1 VEAVFCSIVPD
12 SSSHRILRDFADPG
26 PIENLINQQTTE
38 GSEEQNAVER
48 ASMVEP
54 FYDLMALLRD
64 DLLQGAAEF
73 LSIDE
78 GGVSA
83 AGLFGDPSQQR
94 GVHRGDE
101 RRLGSR
107 PSGIGRQIGRR

>member
-1 VEAVFCSIVPD
+1 M
-12 SSSHRILRDFADPG
+12 
-26 PIENLINQQTTE
+26 INQQTTE
-38 GSEEQNAVER
+38 GPEEKNAVQR
-48 ASMVEP
+48 AGMVEP
-54 FYDLMALLRD
+54 FYNLMALLRD

-83 AGLFGDPSQQR
+83 AGLFGDQSQQR

-107 PSGIGRQIGRR
+107 PSGIARQIGCR

>member
-1 VEAVFCSIVPD
+1 M
-12 SSSHRILRDFADPG
+12 
-26 PIENLINQQTTE
+26 
-38 GSEEQNAVER
+38 ER
-48 ASMVEP
+48 AGIVEP
-54 FYDLMALLRD
+54 FYNLMALLRD
-64 DLLQGAAEF
+64 DLLQGAAEC

-101 RRLGSR
+101 RRLGAR
-107 PSGIGRQIGRR
+107 PSGSGRQIGCR

>member
-12 SSSHRILRDFADPG
+12 SSSYSILRYGADPG

-38 GSEEQNAVER
+38 GSEEKNAVQR
-48 ASMVEP
+48 AGMVEP
-54 FYDLMALLRD
+54 FYHLMALLRD
-64 DLLQGAAEF
+64 DLLQSVVEF

-101 RRLGSR
+101 RRLGSNS
-107 PSGIGRQIGRR
+107 SGIGRQIGR